1 MLILANI
8 KTNKPR
14 ENQIINVS
22 SCFYLFATVNAV
34 LAEDG
39 SAACRH
45 PHSCKRVAID
55 LVLLNHPLAF
65 LMLKQKQVVTNLWV
79 WILNT
84 GEIFSINQI
93 SHLPRKCL
101 HAVHHGSCYA
111 VQWGSCW
118 FESGSLLRRYRG
130 CRYFLSNPAHLQ
142 ICTPLLGYHWI

>member
-55 LVLLNHPLAF
+55 LVLLNHALAF

-84 GEIFSINQI
+84 GEMISINQI
-93 SHLPRKCL
+93 SDIT
-101 HAVHHGSCYA
+101 S
-111 VQWGSCW
+111 
-118 FESGSLLRRYRG
+118 
-130 CRYFLSNPAHLQ
+130 
-142 ICTPLLGYHWI
+142 TT